1 VFVEKYAWVCFNVI
15 VAFAPAITL
24 VYWVWR
30 LPDGENEQVITIHEY
45 VVAPLMVL
53 AEVCFMDVPLRL
65 AHVYCPLLVGIGYV
79 GFAIGYQF
87 GGQYS
92 IDGGNY
98 VYKVVSD
105 YKSHTLEAV
114 LYSVASL
121 VALVVF
127 FAVAC
132 GIVWL
137 RDKIVDQLCPQL
149 LCNKYLI
156 K

>member
-1 VFVEKYAWVCFNVI
+1 VFVEKYAWACFNVI
-15 VAFAPAITL
+15 VAFAPTITL
-24 VYWVWR
+24 VYWVW
-30 LPDGENEQVITIHEY
+30 LFPDDKNVQVLTVLEN

-53 AEVCFMDVPLRL
+53 VEVCFTTMPLRL
-65 AHVYCPLLVGIGYV
+65 AHVYCPLLVGFGYV

-87 GGQYS
+87 GGQNS

-105 YKSHTLEAV
+105 YKTHTLEAV
-114 LYSVASL
+114 LFSVVSL
-121 VALVVF
+121 VALVGF

-137 RDKIVDQLCPQL
+137 RDKIVDKFCSEVL
-149 LCNKYLI
+149 LNKYLI
-156 K
+156 E